1 MANLVELS
9 QTSEIGTFVDLYTI
23 DLTSVGGD
31 VRYWTP
37 SHATGDTPLVWNGHS
52 YTHVDIQIEGFAKV
66 TSGSLP
72 RPQVGISNAFNVV
85 GALAALYGDLIGCPI
100 TRTKT
105 LYEYLD
111 DQPGADNTQY
121 WPLEIYRVERKVSQ
135 NKNKV
140 VFELSSVID
149 SPNARLPRQLMS
161 RDVCLLRY
169 RRFVNGSFD
178 YTKATCPYVGGAYY
192 DRDGNQVSA
201 SLDVC
206 GKKVSDCKLRFG
218 ANATLPFG
226 GFPGLGRV

>member
-1 MANLVELS
+1 MADIVELS
-9 QTSEIGTFVDLYTI
+9 QKPEVGVYVELYTI

-31 VRYWTP
+31 FRYWTP
-37 SHATGDTPLVWNGHS
+37 SHPDGDTPIVWNGHS
-52 YTHVDIQIEGFAKV
+52 YTHVDIQIEGFSKV

-85 GALAALYGDLIGCPI
+85 GALAAIYGDLIGCSI

-105 LYEYLD
+105 LYEFLD

-121 WPLEIYRVERKVSQ
+121 WPLEIYRVERKVLQ

-140 VFELSSVID
+140 IFELSSPID
-149 SPNARLPRQLMS
+149 SPNMRLPRCLMS

-169 RRFVNGSFD
+169 RRYEGGAFVYD
-178 YTKATCPYVGGAYY
+178 RATCPYEGSNYY
-192 DRDGNQVSA
+192 DKNGNQTSA
-201 SLDVC
+201 QKDVC

-218 ANATLPFG
+218 ASSTLPFG
-226 GFPGLGRV
+226 GFPGLGKT